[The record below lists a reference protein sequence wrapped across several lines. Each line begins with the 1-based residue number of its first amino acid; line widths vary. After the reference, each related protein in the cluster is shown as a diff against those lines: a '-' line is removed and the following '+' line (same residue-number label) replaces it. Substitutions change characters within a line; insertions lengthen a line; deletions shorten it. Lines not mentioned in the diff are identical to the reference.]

1 MTTAH
6 QLHLQAF
13 DHARQGQ
20 FAAAIQLW
28 QQALQQDPTH
38 ILSWQNM
45 AIAQYKTY
53 DYVGAVHTNRQV
65 LTLTTEPETQA
76 HVLLNLGAALV
87 KTRDYDEA
95 IATYRSALKLKPNWY
110 AARRNLGNVLTLTE
124 ELLEAETLLRDVLAE
139 EPDDG
144 ENYHALGN
152 VMRDQGRYEDAL
164 VFFRQAIALKPDFAE
179 AHCNHALIKSL
190 LGNWIEGAEEYEWR
204 LRCADLMRLLPTLP
218 FPLWQGEPLRGK
230 TILLHGDLGLGDC
243 LQFMRYA
250 PLLEQQGAR
259 VILNLPNSLVAIAQT
274 LPGKM
279 QILSQKEPI
288 NWHDPQARPDLSPV
302 DYWCP
307 LFSLIQR
314 FRTTPDNIPAT
325 IPYLQA
331 PGDRPPL
338 PPPIKPDIRLKFGI
352 VWTSGAFSDTYR
364 QRSTQ
369 LHQWQ
374 PLAELPNVQ
383 LYSLQKERSPEDQA
397 QLSAWQMIDLADQL
411 TSFAATAHF
420 INQLDAVLTVD
431 TAVAHLAG
439 ALGKPVY
446 VLLPYVP
453 DWRWQLTGAETP
465 WYPTMTLVRQPAWK
479 HWEPAIAQLAQLIQ
493 GE

>member
-164 VFFRQAIALKPDFAE
+164 VFFRQAIALKPDHVQ
-179 AHCNHALIKSL
+179 AHNN
-190 LGNWIEGAEEYEWR
+190 LGNVLQERGELEDAERCYRQALALDPARDPALPCRSETGQVFGEPGRSRACSKVFSAGLLIEGR
-204 LRCADLMRLLPTLP
+204 
-218 FPLWQGEPLRGK
+218 
-230 TILLHGDLGLGDC
+230 H
-243 LQFMRYA
+243 
-250 PLLEQQGAR
+250 
-259 VILNLPNSLVAIAQT
+259 
-274 LPGKM
+274 
-279 QILSQKEPI
+279 
-288 NWHDPQARPDLSPV
+288 V
-302 DYWCP
+302 D
-307 LFSLIQR
+307 Q
-314 FRTTPDNIPAT
+314 
-325 IPYLQA
+325 
-331 PGDRPPL
+331 
-338 PPPIKPDIRLKFGI
+338 
-352 VWTSGAFSDTYR
+352 
-364 QRSTQ
+364 
-369 LHQWQ
+369 H
-374 PLAELPNVQ
+374 
-383 LYSLQKERSPEDQA
+383 
-397 QLSAWQMIDLADQL
+397 
-411 TSFAATAHF
+411 
-420 INQLDAVLTVD
+420 
-431 TAVAHLAG
+431 
-439 ALGKPVY
+439 
-446 VLLPYVP
+446 
-453 DWRWQLTGAETP
+453 
-465 WYPTMTLVRQPAWK
+465 
-479 HWEPAIAQLAQLIQ
+479 
-493 GE
+493 